1 MFLYFIWTV
10 KVMILEDYDE
20 IYIFNMEKSL
30 KRALQRG
37 TIKSTIDKSKQ
48 SSKNCSKNLPRKM
61 EKNRETYICV
71 CVYICTHM
79 CVCVCITELLVIH
92 PKKLRVM
99 FTRKTICGLATVVS
113 DSFGQYS
120 IRLLCPWDS
129 PGKNT
134 GVGCHTL
141 LQRSSQFRDQSFVSC
156 LLHWEAGSLRPALPA
171 KLLDHMVAVF
181 WVF

>member
-1 MFLYFIWTV
+1 
-10 KVMILEDYDE
+10 MILEDYDE

-79 CVCVCITELLVIH
+79 CVCVCVCITELLVIH

-99 FTRKTICGLATVVS
+99 FTGKTICGLATVVS

-134 GVGCHTL
+134 GVVSISFIRG
-141 LQRSSQFRDQSFVSC
+141 SS
-156 LLHWEAGSLRPALPA
+156 
-171 KLLDHMVAVF
+171 
-181 WVF
+181 